1 MRGGRE
7 KGFWWLDANLVPAV
21 EAREASRN
29 GGNQIGKF
37 GSVHQGLSCLEGFAF
52 PFHFMQV
59 RFSSLK
65 GNRPCCPVDP
75 NHAVD
80 CHGVYRRCADCND
93 NDKKEAVDRY
103 LCRPCGR
110 TISVLP
116 DHFLPYRA
124 PAVDLV
130 QKHFDAQANPGEAE
144 EPPAT
149 EKEKG
154 CLKRAW
160 ARFKQ
165 RVAPLKARL
174 GQMIRSVK
182 PSAAQLWNQLRRTS
196 NLSAILLQLAH
207 PFNLSLLHDYL
218 CLLPWGSD

>member
-1 MRGGRE
+1 M
-7 KGFWWLDANLVPAV
+7 
-21 EAREASRN
+21 
-29 GGNQIGKF
+29 QI
-37 GSVHQGLSCLEGFAF
+37 
-52 PFHFMQV
+52 

-65 GNRPCCPVDP
+65 GDRPSCPVDP
-75 NHAVD
+75 NHPVD
-80 CHGVYRRCADCND
+80 CHGNYKRHANCND
-93 NDKKEAVDRY
+93 NQKEAIDRF

-124 PAVDLV
+124 PSVALV
-130 QKHFDAQANPGEAE
+130 QKHFDAQANPEQTK

-165 RVAPLKARL
+165 RVAPLKATL
-174 GQMIRSVK
+174 GQMIRCVK
-182 PSAAQLWNQLRRTS
+182 PSAAQLWNQLRRRS
-196 NLSAILLQLAH
+196 NLCAILLQLAN
-207 PFNLSLLHDYL
+207 PFNTSLLHDYL
-218 CLLPWGSD
+218 CLRPWSAEGG

>member
-1 MRGGRE
+1 MR
-7 KGFWWLDANLVPAV
+7 
-21 EAREASRN
+21 SRR
-29 GGNQIGKF
+29 
-37 GSVHQGLSCLEGFAF
+37 VGLALRSGFALALGT
-52 PFHFMQV
+52 MQV
-59 RFSSLK
+59 RSSSFH
-65 GNRPCCPVDP
+65 GDRPPCPADP
-75 NHAVD
+75 HHPVD
-80 CHGVYRRCADCND
+80 CHGSYERNANCDD
-93 NDKKEAVDRY
+93 EQKEVIARF

-124 PAVDLV
+124 VSVPLV
-130 QKHFDAQANPGEAE
+130 QQHFDAQASAGQVT

-165 RVAPLKARL
+165 RVAPLKAKL

-182 PSAAQLWNQLRRTS
+182 PGPAQLWNQLRCNS
-196 NLSAILLQLAH
+196 NLAAILLQLAE
-207 PFNLSLLHDYL
+207 PFNISLLADYL
-218 CLLPWGSD
+218 CLRPWVVRTG